1 MRRFFLLTP
10 DRAKQRL
17 YGKFIYSKC
26 IMTMMCMLL
35 AFSTVCS
42 SVVYWQEVWLLILNI
57 VEQWSYVV
65 LKPLHTGYFVRGEG
79 VEPTLHISLQ
89 TSGQC
94 ACVNIKTW
102 VLFAC
107 HHVLF

>member
-1 MRRFFLLTP
+1 
-10 DRAKQRL
+10 
-17 YGKFIYSKC
+17 
-26 IMTMMCMLL
+26 MTMMCMLL

-79 VEPTLHISLQ
+79 GGAYFTYFSPKQWTMCMCEHKDMGLIFLSP
-89 TSGQC
+89 C
-94 ACVNIKTW
+94 F
-102 VLFAC
+102 VLDG
-107 HHVLF
+107 

>member
-1 MRRFFLLTP
+1 
-10 DRAKQRL
+10 
-17 YGKFIYSKC
+17 
-26 IMTMMCMLL
+26 MTMMYMLL
-35 AFSTVCS
+35 AFSTVCTS

-79 VEPTLHISLQ
+79 GSVRGEGVEPTLHISLQ
-89 TSGQC
+89 SSGQC